1 MLNRPRITLRSSRFF
16 AFLGRPMKLL
26 AKINHS
32 LKGALA
38 IAIALTSL
46 SVMAQEDKLKDGLYA
61 EIETSKG
68 TIVAQLEFEKTPL
81 TVANFVGLA
90 EGTRHYSKTGGKPA
104 AQEGKPY
111 YDGILF
117 HRVIKDF
124 MIQTGCPQGKGTGG
138 PGYRFPD
145 EFDKSLRHTGAGIL
159 SMANSGPGTNGS
171 QFFITHKATP
181 WLDDR
186 HSVFGKV
193 IKGSEVVDAIA
204 SVQVAAADRPVEDVS
219 IKTVKIKRVGEK
231 AKAFKG
237 DEAHFAKL
245 RASIKSPAEKNKA
258 EGEAFLAKV
267 KKEEGVKTTASGLAY
282 KVLTEG
288 TGPNPKATDQVTV
301 HYTGKLIDGKV
312 FDSSVKRGQPA
323 TFPLNRVIPGWSEGV
338 QLMKKGGKATLYLP
352 SNLAYGERGA
362 GGVIPPNAALIFEI
376 ELLEIK

>member
-1 MLNRPRITLRSSRFF
+1 
-16 AFLGRPMKLL
+16 
-26 AKINHS
+26 
-32 LKGALA
+32 
-38 IAIALTSL
+38 
-46 SVMAQEDKLKDGLYA
+46 
-61 EIETSKG
+61 
-68 TIVAQLEFEKTPL
+68 
-81 TVANFVGLA
+81 
-90 EGTRHYSKTGGKPA
+90 
-104 AQEGKPY
+104 
-111 YDGILF
+111 
-117 HRVIKDF
+117 
-124 MIQTGCPQGKGTGG
+124 
-138 PGYRFPD
+138 
-145 EFDKSLRHTGAGIL
+145 
-159 SMANSGPGTNGS
+159 MANSGPGTNGS

-204 SVQVAAADRPVEDVS
+204 GVQVVGADRPVEDVS

-245 RASIKSPAEKNKA
+245 RASIKSPDEKNKA

-301 HYTGKLIDGKV
+301 HYTGKLINGEV

-362 GGVIPPNAALIFEI
+362 GGAIPSNAALIFEI

>member
-301 HYTGKLIDGKV
+301 HYTGKLINGEV

>member
-1 MLNRPRITLRSSRFF
+1 MLNNPRISLRSRRFF
-16 AFLGRPMKLL
+16 GSLGRPMRLL
-26 AKINHS
+26 ANLNHS

-38 IAIALTSL
+38 VAIALTSL
-46 SVMAQEDKLKDGLYA
+46 SVMAKEEQLKDGLYA
-61 EIETSKG
+61 EIDTTKG
-68 TIVAQLEFEKTPL
+68 PIVAQLEFEKTPM

-90 EGTRHYSKTGGKPA
+90 EGTRHYSKTGGKPE
-104 AQEGKPY
+104 AQAGKPY

-124 MIQTGCPQGKGTGG
+124 MIQTGCPQGTGRGG

-204 SVQVAAADRPVEDVS
+204 GVQVVGSDRPVEDVS

-245 RASIKSPAEKNKA
+245 RASIKSPTEKNKA

-301 HYTGKLIDGKV
+301 HYTGKLINGEV

-362 GGVIPPNAALIFEI
+362 GGAIPPNAALIFEI

>member
-1 MLNRPRITLRSSRFF
+1 M
-16 AFLGRPMKLL
+16 
-26 AKINHS
+26 AKEE
-32 LKGALA
+32 
-38 IAIALTSL
+38 
-46 SVMAQEDKLKDGLYA
+46 QLKDGLYA
-61 EIETSKG
+61 EIDTTKG
-68 TIVAQLEFEKTPL
+68 TIVAQLEFEKTPM

-90 EGTRHYSKTGGKPA
+90 EGTRHYSKTGGKPE
-104 AQEGKPY
+104 AQTGKPY

-145 EFDKSLRHTGAGIL
+145 EFDKSLRHTSAGIL

-204 SVQVAAADRPVEDVS
+204 GVQVVGADRPVEDVS

-267 KKEEGVKTTASGLAY
+267 KKEEGVKTTPSGLAY
-282 KVLTEG
+282 KVLAEG

-301 HYTGKLIDGKV
+301 HYTGKLINGEV

>member
-1 MLNRPRITLRSSRFF
+1 MLNTHRLSLRSSRFF
-16 AFLGRPMKLL
+16 GSLGRPMKLL
-26 AKINHS
+26 EKINHS

-38 IAIALTSL
+38 AAIALTSL

-61 EIETSKG
+61 EIDTTKG

-90 EGTRHYSKTGGKPA
+90 EGTRHYSKTGGKPVD
-104 AQEGKPY
+104 QKGKPY
-111 YDGILF
+111 YNGILF

-124 MIQTGCPQGKGTGG
+124 MIQTGCPQGTGRGG

-204 SVQVAAADRPVEDVS
+204 GVQVVGSDRPVEDVS

-237 DEAHFAKL
+237 DEAHYAKL
-245 RASIKSPAEKNKA
+245 RASIKSPTEKNKA

-301 HYTGKLIDGKV
+301 HYTGKLINGEV

>member
-267 KKEEGVKTTASGLAY
+267 KKEEGVKTTESGLAY

-338 QLMKKGGKATLYLP
+338 QLMKKGGKSTLYLP

-362 GGVIPPNAALIFEI
+362 GGVIPPNATLVFEI

>member
-38 IAIALTSL
+38 IAIAMTSL

-267 KKEEGVKTTASGLAY
+267 KKKEGVKTTASGLAY
-282 KVLTEG
+282 KVMTEG

-301 HYTGKLIDGKV
+301 HYTGKLINGEV

-352 SNLAYGERGA
+352 SNLAYGERGG